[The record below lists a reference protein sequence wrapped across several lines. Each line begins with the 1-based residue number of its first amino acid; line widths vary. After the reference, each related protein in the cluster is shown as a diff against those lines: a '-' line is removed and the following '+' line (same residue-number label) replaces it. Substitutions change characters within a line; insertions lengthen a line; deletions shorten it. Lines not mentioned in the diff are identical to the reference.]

1 MRSHRSVVPTML
13 SRWLPR
19 LTHSDNVGFS
29 RTRTLTLAA
38 AIALMCFAGVA
49 AVAALF
55 RAADAEDSVNRTIEI
70 RQQARDVLT
79 IMLNAE
85 TGVRGFLLSGDETFL
100 DPYQTGPRQ
109 LSETIARL
117 TALTSDNPIQRQGL
131 RAISKTTE
139 QLMDFYRDLLALTGQ
154 GKRDGAIERITLK
167 TGKTLMDETR
177 TLIDAFNERELVLL
191 HERQHA
197 ASFWEAFLIGA
208 GGGALIIA
216 IGLVVFFARS
226 TFHYI
231 EHLDFRTAEV
241 ENEARRRRES
251 EATLLQAQKMESVG
265 QLTGGI
271 AHDFN
276 NMLTVIIGN
285 LETLQR
291 RLTRMSPNGLSLEA
305 LAALAKPTELALQGA
320 HNAAKLTHRL
330 LAFARRQP
338 LAPVRADL
346 NKIVSGVADLL
357 RRTVGETIVFE
368 TVLAAGLW
376 PTFVD
381 TNQLENAVL
390 NLAVNARD
398 AMPNGGHLTIETA
411 NSYLDE
417 AYARQFGDVA
427 PGQYVLLSVTDTGTG
442 ISPELMKKVFEPF
455 FTTKDHGRGSG
466 LGLAMVHGFVKQT
479 GGHVRIYSEVN
490 EGTTVKIYLP
500 RLNQAEEVAANP
512 EEVPQL
518 SVANETARPSET
530 ILLVE
535 DNEDVRQYA
544 KSALEELGYKILV
557 AQDGAAALRILKDG
571 AEIDLL
577 FTDIVLP
584 GGMNGRE
591 LSQKVLKMRPG
602 LAVLYTTGYTPNAI
616 IHHGRLDPD
625 VQLLS
630 KPYTQ
635 DELSRKIRRVLG
647 R

>member
-1 MRSHRSVVPTML
+1 ML
-13 SRWLPR
+13 SGWIPR
-19 LTHSDNVGFS
+19 LTHGDNVGFS
-29 RTRTLTLAA
+29 RKRTLALAV
-38 AIALMCFAGVA
+38 AIALMCFAGAA
-49 AVAALF
+49 AVGALF
-55 RAADAEDSVNRTIEI
+55 RAADAEKSVNRTIEI
-70 RQQARDVLT
+70 RQQARDLLT

-85 TGVRGFLLSGDETFL
+85 TGIRGFLLSGDEAFL
-100 DPYQTGPRQ
+100 EPYQTAPRQ
-109 LSETIARL
+109 ISETVARL

-131 RAISKTTE
+131 EAISNTTE
-139 QLMDFYRDLLALTGQ
+139 QLMNFYRDLLALTGQ
-154 GKRDGAIERITLK
+154 GKRDGAIERVTLK
-167 TGKTLMDETR
+167 TGKTIMDETR
-177 TLIDAFNERELVLL
+177 TLIDAFNQRELALL
-191 HERQHA
+191 NERQHA
-197 ASFWEAFLIGA
+197 ASFWESFLIGA
-208 GGGALIIA
+208 GSSALVLA
-216 IGLVVFFARS
+216 IGLVVLFARS

-231 EHLDFRTAEV
+231 EQLDFRTAEL
-241 ENEARRRRES
+241 ENEALRRRES
-251 EATLLQAQKMESVG
+251 EETLLQAQKMESVG

-285 LETLQR
+285 LESMQR
-291 RLTRMSPNGLSLEA
+291 RLTRTQPNGLSLEA
-305 LAALAKPTELALQGA
+305 LAALVKPAELALQGA

-357 RRTVGETIVFE
+357 RRTMGEPIVFE

-417 AYARQFGDVA
+417 AYARQFGDLA

-442 ISPELMKKVFEPF
+442 ISPDLMKKIFEPF
-455 FTTKDHGRGSG
+455 FTTKGHGRGSG

-479 GGHVRIYSEVN
+479 GGHIRIYSEVN

-500 RLNQAEEVAANP
+500 RLSHAGEFAANP
-512 EEVPQL
+512 EEMTQRAEP
-518 SVANETARPSET
+518 NELARASET

-544 KSALEELGYKILV
+544 KSALEELGYKVLV
-557 AQDGAAALRILKDG
+557 AHDSAGALRIVDDG
-571 AEIDLL
+571 AHIDLL

-591 LSQKVLKMRPG
+591 LSHEVLKARPG
-602 LAVLYTTGYTPNAI
+602 LAVLFTTGYTPNAI

-635 DELSRKIRRVLG
+635 DDLSGKIRRVLG

>member
-1 MRSHRSVVPTML
+1 MSSDRSIVPTML

-29 RTRTLTLAA
+29 RTRTLALAA
-38 AIALMCFAGVA
+38 AIALMCFAGA
-49 AVAALF
+49 ATVGALF
-55 RAADAEDSVNRTIEI
+55 RSAEAEQSVNRTIEI
-70 RQQARDVLT
+70 RQQARDLLT
-79 IMLNAE
+79 IVLNAE
-85 TGVRGFLLSGDETFL
+85 TAIRGFLLSGDDAFL
-100 DPYQTGPRQ
+100 EPYRTGPRQ
-109 LSETIARL
+109 LAETVARL
-117 TALTSDNPIQRQGL
+117 TALTGDNPIQRQNL
-131 RAISKTTE
+131 KAISNTTE
-139 QLMDFYRDLLALTGQ
+139 QLMNFYSDVLTLIGQ
-154 GKRDGAIERITLK
+154 GKRDGAIELVTLK
-167 TGKTLMDETR
+167 TGKTIMDEVR

-191 HERQHA
+191 HDRQHA
-197 ASFWEAFLIGA
+197 ASFWESFLIGA
-208 GGGALIIA
+208 GGSALMIA
-216 IGLVVFFARS
+216 IALVVFFARS

-231 EHLDFRTAEV
+231 EHLDFRTAEL

-251 EATLLQAQKMESVG
+251 EETLLQAQKMESVG

-291 RLTRMSPNGLSLEA
+291 RLTRTQPHGLSLDA
-305 LAALAKPTELALQGA
+305 LGALAKPAELALQGA

-346 NKIVSGVADLL
+346 NKIVSGVSDLL
-357 RRTVGETIVFE
+357 RRTIGETIVFE

-390 NLAVNARD
+390 NLTVNARD

-417 AYARQFGDVA
+417 AYARQFGDVL

-455 FTTKDHGRGSG
+455 FTTKGHGRGSG

-500 RLNQAEEVAANP
+500 RLTQTGEFAATP
-512 EEVPQL
+512 EEMPERAVP
-518 SVANETARPSET
+518 NELAPPSET

-535 DNEDVRQYA
+535 DNEDVREYA
-544 KSALEELGYKILV
+544 KSALEELGYKVLV
-557 AQDGAAALRILKDG
+557 AHDGPGALQIINDG
-571 AEIDLL
+571 VDIDLL

-584 GGMNGRE
+584 GGMNGRQ
-591 LSQKVLKMRPG
+591 LSHEVLKARPG
-602 LAVLYTTGYTPNAI
+602 LAILYTTGYTPNAI

-630 KPYTQ
+630 KPYAQ
-635 DELSRKIRRVLG
+635 DDLSRKIRRVLG

>member
-1 MRSHRSVVPTML
+1 MSSHRFVVPTML

-29 RTRTLTLAA
+29 RERTLALAA
-38 AIALMCFAGVA
+38 AIALMCFAGAA
-49 AVAALF
+49 AVGALF
-55 RAADAEDSVNRTIEI
+55 RAADAENSVNRTIEI
-70 RQQARDVLT
+70 RQQARDLLT

-100 DPYQTGPRQ
+100 EPYQAAPRQ
-109 LSETIARL
+109 FSETVARL
-117 TALTSDNPIQRQGL
+117 TALTGDSPIQRQSL
-131 RAISKTTE
+131 KAISNTAE

-154 GKRDGAIERITLK
+154 GKRDGAIERVTLK
-167 TGKTLMDETR
+167 TGKTLMDDTR
-177 TLIDAFNERELVLL
+177 TLLDAFSDRELVLL

-197 ASFWEAFLIGA
+197 ASFWEAFLVGS
-208 GGGALIIA
+208 GGGALMLA
-216 IGLVVFFARS
+216 IGLLVFFARS

-231 EHLDFRTAEV
+231 EHLDFRTAEL

-251 EATLLQAQKMESVG
+251 EETLLQAQKMESVG

-291 RLTRMSPNGLSLEA
+291 RLTRAQPNGLSIEA
-305 LAALAKPTELALQGA
+305 LTALAKPAELALQGA
-320 HNAAKLTHRL
+320 HNASKLTHRL

-346 NKIVSGVADLL
+346 NKILSGVSDLL
-357 RRTVGETIVFE
+357 RRTMGEMIVFE

-381 TNQLENAVL
+381 VNQLENAVL

-417 AYARQFGDVA
+417 AYANQFGDVA

-442 ISPELMKKVFEPF
+442 IPPELMRKIFEPF

-512 EEVPQL
+512 EEAPQHA
-518 SVANETARPSET
+518 VANELTPPSET

-535 DNEDVRQYA
+535 DNDDVRQYA
-544 KSALEELGYKILV
+544 KSALEELGYKVLV
-557 AQDGAAALRILKDG
+557 AHDGATALRIVNDG
-571 AEIDLL
+571 LEIDLL

-584 GGMNGRE
+584 GGMNGRQ
-591 LSQKVLKMRPG
+591 LSQEVLKTRPG

-635 DELSRKIRRVLG
+635 EDLSRKIRRVLG

>member
-1 MRSHRSVVPTML
+1 ML
-13 SRWLPR
+13 SRWIPR
-19 LTHSDNVGFS
+19 LTHGDNVGFS
-29 RTRTLTLAA
+29 RNRTLALAA
-38 AIALMCFAGVA
+38 AIALMCFAGAA
-49 AVAALF
+49 AVGALF
-55 RAADAEDSVNRTIEI
+55 RAADAEESVNRTIEI
-70 RQQARDVLT
+70 RQQARDLLT
-79 IMLNAE
+79 IVLNAE
-85 TGVRGFLLSGDETFL
+85 TGVRGFLLSGDNAFL
-100 DPYQTGPRQ
+100 EPYRTAPRQ

-117 TALTSDNPIQRQGL
+117 TALTSDNPIQRQNL
-131 RAISKTTE
+131 KALSNTTE
-139 QLMDFYRDLLALTGQ
+139 QLMNFYSDVLALIGQ
-154 GKRDGAIERITLK
+154 GKRDGAIELITLK
-167 TGKTLMDETR
+167 TGKTMMDETR
-177 TLIDAFNERELVLL
+177 SLIDAFNGRELALL
-191 HERQHA
+191 NDRQHA
-197 ASFWEAFLIGA
+197 ASFWESFLVGA
-208 GGGALIIA
+208 GGSALMLA
-216 IGLVVFFARS
+216 IGLVVLFASS

-231 EHLDFRTAEV
+231 EHLDFRTAEL

-251 EATLLQAQKMESVG
+251 EETLLQAQKMESVG

-291 RLTRMSPNGLSLEA
+291 RLTRTQPNGLSLEA
-305 LAALAKPTELALQGA
+305 LAALAKPAELAMQGA

-346 NKIVSGVADLL
+346 NKIVSGVSDLL
-357 RRTVGETIVFE
+357 RRTMGETIVFE

-390 NLAVNARD
+390 NLTVNARD

-417 AYARQFGDVA
+417 AYASQFGDVA
-427 PGQYVLLSVTDTGTG
+427 PGQYILLSVTDTGTG
-442 ISPELMKKVFEPF
+442 ISPDLMKKVFEPF
-455 FTTKDHGRGSG
+455 FTTKGHGRGSG

-500 RLNQAEEVAANP
+500 RLSQAGEFAATP
-512 EEVPQL
+512 EQIPHHAVL
-518 SVANETARPSET
+518 NELARASET

-535 DNEDVRQYA
+535 DNEDVREYA
-544 KSALEELGYKILV
+544 KSALEELGYKVLV
-557 AQDGAAALRILKDG
+557 AHDSAGALRIVNDG
-571 AEIDLL
+571 ADIDVL

-584 GGMNGRE
+584 GGMNGRQ
-591 LSQKVLKMRPG
+591 LSHEVLKARPG
-602 LAVLYTTGYTPNAI
+602 LAVLFTTGYTPNAI
-616 IHHGRLDPD
+616 IHHSRLDPD

-635 DELSRKIRRVLG
+635 DDLSRKIRRVLG

>member
-1 MRSHRSVVPTML
+1 ML
-13 SRWLPR
+13 SEWIPR
-19 LTHSDNVGFS
+19 LTHADNVGFS
-29 RTRTLTLAA
+29 RKRTLALAV
-38 AIALMCFAGVA
+38 AIALMCFAGAA
-49 AVAALF
+49 AVGALF
-55 RAADAEDSVNRTIEI
+55 RAADAEGAVNRTIEI
-70 RQQARDVLT
+70 RQQARDLLT

-85 TGVRGFLLSGDETFL
+85 TGIRGFLLSGDETFL
-100 DPYQTGPRQ
+100 EPYRAAPRQ
-109 LSETIARL
+109 LSTTMEQL
-117 TALTSDNPIQRQGL
+117 TALTADNPIQQQGL
-131 RAISKTTE
+131 KAISNTTE
-139 QLMDFYRDLLALTGQ
+139 QLMNFYRDLLALTGQ

-167 TGKTLMDETR
+167 TGKTAMDETR
-177 TLIDAFNERELVLL
+177 TLIDAFNSRELALL
-191 HERQHA
+191 NERQHA
-197 ASFWEAFLIGA
+197 ASFWETFLVGA
-208 GGGALIIA
+208 GGSALVLA
-216 IGLVVFFARS
+216 IGLLVLFARS

-231 EHLDFRTAEV
+231 EHLDFRTAEL
-241 ENEARRRRES
+241 ENEARSRRES

-291 RLTRMSPNGLSLEA
+291 RLQRIQPHGLSIEA
-305 LAALAKPTELALQGA
+305 LAALNKPAELALQGA

-330 LAFARRQP
+330 LAFARGQP

-346 NKIVSGVADLL
+346 NKIVSGISDLL
-357 RRTVGETIVFE
+357 RRTMGETIIFE

-381 TNQLENAVL
+381 TNQLENVIL

-398 AMPNGGHLTIETA
+398 AMPNGGHLTIETG

-417 AYARQFGDVA
+417 AYARQFGDIA
-427 PGQYVLLSVTDTGTG
+427 PGQYSLLSVTDTGTG
-442 ISPELMKKVFEPF
+442 IPPELMKRVFEPF
-455 FTTKDHGRGSG
+455 FTTKGHGQGSG
-466 LGLAMVHGFVKQT
+466 LGLAMVHGFVKQS
-479 GGHVRIYSEVN
+479 GGHIRIYSEAD

-500 RLNQAEEVAANP
+500 RLSQAAEVATYP
-512 EEVPQL
+512 EEMPQRP
-518 SVANETARPSET
+518 TAVELAQPSET

-544 KSALEELGYKILV
+544 KSALEELGYKVLV
-557 AQDGAAALRILKDG
+557 SHDGAGALRIVNNG
-571 AEIDLL
+571 THIDLL

-584 GGMNGRE
+584 GGMNGRQ
-591 LSQKVLKMRPG
+591 LSNEVLKTRPG
-602 LAVLYTTGYTPNAI
+602 LAVLFTTGYTPNAI

-630 KPYTQ
+630 KPYTR
-635 DELSRKIRRVLG
+635 DDLSRKIRRVLA

>member
-1 MRSHRSVVPTML
+1 VL
-13 SRWLPR
+13 
-19 LTHSDNVGFS
+19 
-29 RTRTLTLAA
+29 
-38 AIALMCFAGVA
+38 AIALV
-49 AVAALF
+49 
-55 RAADAEDSVNRTIEI
+55 
-70 RQQARDVLT
+70 VL
-79 IMLNAE
+79 
-85 TGVRGFLLSGDETFL
+85 
-100 DPYQTGPRQ
+100 
-109 LSETIARL
+109 
-117 TALTSDNPIQRQGL
+117 
-131 RAISKTTE
+131 
-139 QLMDFYRDLLALTGQ
+139 
-154 GKRDGAIERITLK
+154 
-167 TGKTLMDETR
+167 
-177 TLIDAFNERELVLL
+177 
-191 HERQHA
+191 
-197 ASFWEAFLIGA
+197 
-208 GGGALIIA
+208 
-216 IGLVVFFARS
+216 FARS

-231 EHLDFRTAEV
+231 EHLDFRTAEL
-241 ENEARRRRES
+241 ENEARRRHES

-291 RLTRMSPNGLSLEA
+291 RLQRMQPQGLSLEA
-305 LAALAKPTELALQGA
+305 LAVLSKPAELALQGA
-320 HNAAKLTHRL
+320 NNAAKLTHRL

-346 NKIVSGVADLL
+346 NRIVSGISELL
-357 RRTVGETIVFE
+357 RRTMGETIIFE

-381 TNQLENAVL
+381 TNQLENVIL

-417 AYARQFGDVA
+417 AYARQFGDIA
-427 PGQYVLLSVTDTGTG
+427 PGQYAMLSVTDTGTG
-442 ISPELMKKVFEPF
+442 IPPDLMKRVFEPF
-455 FTTKDHGRGSG
+455 FTTKGNGQGSG

-479 GGHVRIYSEVN
+479 GGHIRIYSEAN

-500 RLNQAEEVAANP
+500 RLSQAAEVATSP
-512 EEVPQL
+512 EEMPEPPSAVEP
-518 SVANETARPSET
+518 AHPSET

-544 KSALEELGYKILV
+544 KSALEELGYKVLV
-557 AQDGAAALRILKDG
+557 SHDGAGALRIVNNG
-571 AEIDLL
+571 THIDLL

-584 GGMNGRE
+584 GGMNGRQ
-591 LSQKVLKMRPG
+591 LSNEVLKTRPG
-602 LAVLYTTGYTPNAI
+602 LAVLFTTGYTPNAI

-630 KPYTQ
+630 KPYTR
-635 DELSRKIRRVLG
+635 DDLSRKIRRVLA

>member
-1 MRSHRSVVPTML
+1 ML
-13 SRWLPR
+13 SDWIPR
-19 LTHSDNVGFS
+19 LTHGDNVGFS
-29 RTRTLTLAA
+29 RQRILALAA
-38 AIALMCFAGVA
+38 AIALMCFAGAA
-49 AVAALF
+49 AVGALF
-55 RAADAEDSVNRTIEI
+55 RAADAEKSVNRTIEI
-70 RQQARDVLT
+70 RQEARELLA
-79 IMLNAE
+79 IALNAE
-85 TGVRGFLLSGDETFL
+85 TGIRGFLLSGDQIFL
-100 DPYQTGPRQ
+100 EPYRTAPRQ
-109 LSETIARL
+109 VSETIERLAAL
-117 TALTSDNPIQRQGL
+117 TANNPVQQQGL
-131 RAISKTTE
+131 KTISSTTG
-139 QLMDFYRDLLALTGQ
+139 QLMDFYNEVLALTGQ
-154 GKRDGAIERITLK
+154 GKRDEAIELVRLK
-167 TGKTLMDETR
+167 TGKSIMDDTR
-177 TLIDAFNERELVLL
+177 TLIDTFNGRELALL
-191 HERQHA
+191 NERQHA
-197 ASFWEAFLIGA
+197 ASFWETFLVGT
-208 GGGALIIA
+208 GGSALLLA

-231 EHLDFRTAEV
+231 EDLDFRTAEL

-251 EATLLQAQKMESVG
+251 EETLLQAQKMESVG

-291 RLTRMSPNGLSLEA
+291 RITRMQPNGMSLETLTA
-305 LAALAKPTELALQGA
+305 LTKPADLALQGA
-320 HNAAKLTHRL
+320 RSAAKLTHRL

-346 NKIVSGVADLL
+346 NKIVSGISDLL
-357 RRTVGETIVFE
+357 RRTMGETIVFE

-381 TNQLENAVL
+381 GNQLENAVL

-417 AYARQFGDVA
+417 AYARQFGDVT
-427 PGQYVLLSVTDTGTG
+427 PGQYVLLSVTDTGAG
-442 ISPELMKKVFEPF
+442 IPADLMRRVFEPF
-455 FTTKDHGRGSG
+455 FTTKSHGQGSG

-479 GGHVRIYSEVN
+479 GGHIRIYSETN

-500 RLNQAEEVAANP
+500 RLAQAAEVAANP
-512 EEVPQL
+512 EEMPQRAAPFI
-518 SVANETARPSET
+518 SARSSET

-535 DNEDVRQYA
+535 DNEDVREYA
-544 KSALEELGYKILV
+544 RSALEELGYKVLV
-557 AQDGAAALRILKDG
+557 AHDG
-571 AEIDLL
+571 AEALRVVNNGAHIDLL

-584 GGMNGRE
+584 GGMNGRQ
-591 LSQKVLKMRPG
+591 LSQEVLKARPG
-602 LAVLYTTGYTPNAI
+602 LAILYTTGYTPNAI

-635 DELSRKIRRVLG
+635 DDLSRKIRQVLEH
-647 R
+647 RPS

>member
-1 MRSHRSVVPTML
+1 ML
-13 SRWLPR
+13 SGWIPR
-19 LTHSDNVGFS
+19 LTHAANVGFS
-29 RTRTLTLAA
+29 RKRTLALAV
-38 AIALMCFAGVA
+38 AIALMCFAGAA
-49 AVAALF
+49 AVGALF
-55 RAADAEDSVNRTIEI
+55 RAAEAEKSVNRTIEI
-70 RQQARDVLT
+70 RQQARDLLM

-85 TGVRGFLLSGDETFL
+85 TGIRGFLLSGDETFL
-100 DPYQTGPRQ
+100 EPYRSAPRQ
-109 LSETIARL
+109 LSDTIERL
-117 TALTSDNPIQRQGL
+117 TAFTADNPNQQQGL
-131 RAISKTTE
+131 KSISNTTG
-139 QLMDFYRDLLALTGQ
+139 QLMDFYRDLLVLTGQ

-167 TGKTLMDETR
+167 TGKTTMDETR
-177 TLIDAFNERELVLL
+177 TLIDAFNDRELALL
-191 HERQHA
+191 HERQQT
-197 ASFWEAFLIGA
+197 ASFWETFLIGA
-208 GGGALIIA
+208 GGSALILAIA
-216 IGLVVFFARS
+216 LVVLFARS

-231 EHLDFRTAEV
+231 EHLDFRTAEL
-241 ENEARRRRES
+241 ENEARRRHES
-251 EATLLQAQKMESVG
+251 EVTLLQAQKMESVG

-291 RLTRMSPNGLSLEA
+291 RLARTQPSGMSFENLSA
-305 LAALAKPTELALQGA
+305 LTKPAELALQGA

-346 NKIVSGVADLL
+346 NKIVSGISDLL
-357 RRTVGETIVFE
+357 RRTMGETIIFE

-381 TNQLENAVL
+381 TNQLENVIL

-417 AYARQFGDVA
+417 AYARQFGDIA
-427 PGQYVLLSVTDTGTG
+427 PGQYALLSVTDTGTG
-442 ISPELMKKVFEPF
+442 IPPDLMKRVFEPF
-455 FTTKDHGRGSG
+455 FTTKGHGQGSG

-479 GGHVRIYSEVN
+479 GGHIRIYSEAN

-500 RLNQAEEVAANP
+500 RLSQAAEVATNP
-512 EEVPQL
+512 EEMPQHPAP
-518 SVANETARPSET
+518 VEPAQPSET

-544 KSALEELGYKILV
+544 QSALEELGYKVLV
-557 AQDGAAALRILKDG
+557 SHDGAGALRIVNDG
-571 AEIDLL
+571 AHIDLL

-584 GGMNGRE
+584 GGMNGRQ
-591 LSQKVLKMRPG
+591 LSHEVLKIRPG
-602 LAVLYTTGYTPNAI
+602 LAVLFTTGYTPNAI

-625 VQLLS
+625 VELLS
-630 KPYTQ
+630 KPYTR
-635 DELSRKIRRVLG
+635 DDLSRKIRRVLD